1 MPIVDGLTSTKM
13 IRAQENSDKEI
24 ALSNRALL
32 NGRVPVIAVSASLLE
47 NERQT
52 YINAGFDAWILKP
65 INFIRL
71 KELMTAIVDPEVRQG
86 TLYKPGAWEKGGYFA
101 AAMPKST
108 VRPVKVMSEP
118 QLRQASQDVLGG
130 PSTTILNQGSTDSP
144 APMD

>member
-13 IRAQENSDKEI
+13 IRAQENSGKEI
-24 ALSNRALL
+24 ALSSRALL

-52 YINAGFDAWILKP
+52 YIDAGFDAWILKP

-86 TLYKPGAWEKGGYFA
+86 TLYKSGAWEKGGYFA
-101 AAMPKST
+101 AAIPKST
-108 VRPVKVMSEP
+108 IRPVKVMSEP
-118 QLRQASQDVLGG
+118 QLRRPSRDTLQGASA
-130 PSTTILNQGSTDSP
+130 TILNQGSTESP
-144 APMD
+144 APID